1 MSGNPDRT
9 GETRE
14 KPAGQGSG
22 YKDGGENEEVR
33 KDGAGQCP
41 GYKDRGENYKKTEQD
56 KVQDT
61 RTEEKM
67 KR

>member
-1 MSGNPDRT
+1 MSRNPDRT

-14 KPAGQGSG
+14 EPAGQGSG

-33 KDGAGQCP
+33 KDRAGQGS
-41 GYKDRGENYKKTEQD
+41 GYKDREKYYGRTEQD